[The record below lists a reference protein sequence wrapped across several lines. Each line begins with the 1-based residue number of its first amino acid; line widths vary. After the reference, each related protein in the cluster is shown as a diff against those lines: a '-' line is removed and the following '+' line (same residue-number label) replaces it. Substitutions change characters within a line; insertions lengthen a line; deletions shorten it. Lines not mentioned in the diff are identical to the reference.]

1 MARKKRELHS
11 LDCPP
16 WDKTGT
22 PWGQE
27 AETYRQGSNEPYE
40 KCRDFV
46 IMNYLHNGDVRP
58 LADLLQTGSAPGP
71 AVLRYIAAMLEAPS
85 SEHHLG
91 LPFNLLIKG
100 KDGNR
105 ARERDIVWRDKLLSD
120 HVEKKM
126 GDKTGLYDAATLEVA
141 TEYNLSVD
149 TVRKAYDKRN
159 KKV

>member
-1 MARKKRELHS
+1 
-11 LDCPP
+11 
-16 WDKTGT
+16 
-22 PWGQE
+22 
-27 AETYRQGSNEPYE
+27 
-40 KCRDFV
+40 
-46 IMNYLHNGDVRP
+46 
-58 LADLLQTGSAPGP
+58 
-71 AVLRYIAAMLEAPS
+71 MLEAPS

-120 HVEKKM
+120 SVENKM